1 MKNAKKL
8 VTMLDKVID
17 ETIPFFT
24 SDELRHY
31 ERALLET
38 YGIVQ
43 EVPRQTGKRG
53 RPPKPKLIPPPELR
67 YAQVVKKREKGR
79 VVSIETAV
87 IFGDPEEVKRCLA
100 TSPVSK
106 TINTSFVERNN
117 LTLRQG
123 SRRLTRGTNGFSKEL
138 PGLESQLYLASG
150 YYHFVKTHLGL
161 RQKVVNGTRKW
172 QQRTPALAAQITDHI
187 WSTRELLIYRVP

>member
-8 VTMLDKVID
+8 VTMLDKVTD

-87 IFGDPEEVKRCLA
+87 IFGDSEEVKKFLA

-117 LTLRQG
+117 LTLRQS